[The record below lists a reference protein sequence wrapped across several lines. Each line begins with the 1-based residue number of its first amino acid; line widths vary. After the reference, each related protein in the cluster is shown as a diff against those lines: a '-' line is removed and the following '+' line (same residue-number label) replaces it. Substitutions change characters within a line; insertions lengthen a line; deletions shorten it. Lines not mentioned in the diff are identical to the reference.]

1 MWRRGMRW
9 MLGALLAP
17 SSDLPYEALVASPV
31 DREIV

>member
-1 MWRRGMRW
+1 